1 MFQSLR
7 AVAILLLASIG
18 LGGCGGSSTG
28 APTVTPPPPP
38 PPPTRSVYMGFTP
51 WPYDA
56 TQMAV
61 DDTNQRIQDNGDI
74 VAQHIMVGV
83 PWNEALNRAPYHP
96 NVEAELAGRLQMLQP
111 GKAVFLAIDSLN
123 QDRDGLAP
131 NWGAAFNEP
140 LPAPWD
146 TLRFDQLAVSAA
158 YTNFAI
164 DLIFRF
170 QPLYFNY
177 GTEISELMLNDP
189 TAFDEYVEF
198 ARITHTVLKGIF
210 PNLPLM
216 VSIAM
221 KSPGSAEMAT
231 IAAGFDRIR
240 DYVDIVGVSTYPYV
254 FFDHADKGDPD
265 NLPADWLSQITDIAQ
280 GKPIAITENGW
291 AAEDLV
297 IPAFNVNVPSTAS
310 FQATYTARMLDEA
323 DQLDMEFVIW
333 WTLTDFDAF
342 WDGDLNQDPVARI
355 WRDIGLVDENL
366 IDRPAL
372 STWQAWYARQRQ

>member
-1 MFQSLR
+1 
-7 AVAILLLASIG
+7 
-18 LGGCGGSSTG
+18 
-28 APTVTPPPPP
+28 
-38 PPPTRSVYMGFTP
+38 MGFTP

-74 VAQHIMVGV
+74 VAHHIMVGV
-83 PWNEALNRAPYHP
+83 PWEDALNRQPYHP

-111 GKAVFLAIDSLN
+111 DKAVFLAIDSLN
-123 QDRDGLAP
+123 QGRDGLAP
-131 NWGAAFNEP
+131 NWGEAFNEP

-146 TLRFDQLAVSAA
+146 TRPFDNLFVAGA

-164 DLIFRF
+164 DLIGRF

-189 TAFDEYVEF
+189 AAFDDYVQF
-198 ARITHTVLKGIF
+198 ADTTYTVLKAIY
-210 PNLPLM
+210 PNVEMM
-216 VSIAM
+216 VSIAV

-240 DYVDIVGVSTYPYV
+240 DFVDVVGISTYPYV

-265 NLPADWLSQITDIAQ
+265 NLPADWLSQIEDLAQ

-297 IPAFNVNVPSTAS
+297 IPAFNVDVPSNATFQETYAS
-310 FQATYTARMLDEA
+310 RMLTEA
-323 DQLDMEFVIW
+323 DQLDLAFVIW
-333 WTLTDFDAF
+333 WAHIDFDAF
-342 WDGDLNQDPVARI
+342 WDGALQQDPVARI

-366 IDRPAL
+366 VNRPAL
-372 STWQAWYARQRQ
+372 SVWQDWYARPRQ

>member
-1 MFQSLR
+1 
-7 AVAILLLASIG
+7 
-18 LGGCGGSSTG
+18 
-28 APTVTPPPPP
+28 
-38 PPPTRSVYMGFTP
+38 MGFTP

-61 DDTNQRIQDNGDI
+61 DDTNQRIQDSGDM
-74 VAQHIMVGV
+74 VAHHITVGV
-83 PWNEALNRAPYHP
+83 PWEAALNQTPYHP
-96 NVEAELAGRLQMLQP
+96 NVEAEIAGRLNMLQP

-123 QDRDGLAP
+123 QNRDALAP
-131 NWGAAFNEP
+131 NWGASFNEP
-140 LPAPWD
+140 LPSPWD
-146 TLRFDQLAVSAA
+146 TRPFDNLFVSAA

-170 QPLYFNY
+170 RPLYFNY

-189 TAFDEYVEF
+189 VAFDQYVEF
-198 ARITHTVLKGIF
+198 ARVTYTVLKAIHPGVQM
-210 PNLPLM
+210 M
-216 VSIAM
+216 VSIAI

-240 DYVDIVGVSTYPYV
+240 DYVDVVGVSAYPYV
-254 FFDHADKGDPD
+254 FFDHADKGNPA
-265 NLPADWLSQITDIAQ
+265 NLPGDWLSQIQDIAQ
-280 GKPIAITENGW
+280 GKPIAVTENGW

-297 IPAFNVNVPSTAS
+297 IPAFSVNVPSNEN
-310 FQATYTARMLDEA
+310 FQADYAARMLSESE
-323 DQLDMEFVIW
+323 QLGMEFVIW

-366 IDRPAL
+366 VNRPSFAI
-372 STWQAWYARQRQ
+372 WQNWYGRPRQ